1 MTRKELTTKLLAAKM
16 KKDLSFKAIATAVN
30 RHQVWVTAAIYGQA
44 AMDRE
49 EAEKLLQ
56 CLSLPLE
63 QEWIGLLCEPPLRGS
78 LEEGIPTDPLLY
90 RFYEI
95 MQVYGTTIKALISE
109 EFGDGI
115 MSAVDFTMDI
125 ERVMDSS
132 GDRVKIVLDG
142 KFLPYR
148 KW

>member
-1 MTRKELTTKLLAAKM
+1 
-16 KKDLSFKAIATAVN
+16 
-30 RHQVWVTAAIYGQA
+30 
-44 AMDRE
+44 MDRE

-56 CLSLPLE
+56 CLSLSLE